1 MVKKTEENQKG
12 KMPPHSS
19 HLCERD
25 NLHIH
30 NKYGTTITTRRVKG
44 IITARGKEREE
55 GRESKEEG
63 QREGGRVM
71 GTGGGIADG
80 VCAQGI
86 MSALDRR
93 FSFP

>member
-1 MVKKTEENQKG
+1 MGCAQETCQF
-12 KMPPHSS
+12 
-19 HLCERD
+19 ERD
-25 NLHIH
+25 NLHIN
-30 NKYGTTITTRRVKG
+30 NKYGTTITTRRVEG

-63 QREGGRVM
+63 LREGGRVM

-93 FSFP
+93 FSFPW

>member
-1 MVKKTEENQKG
+1 MTTALRLDWQSIAHVSG
-12 KMPPHSS
+12 K
-19 HLCERD
+19 E
-25 NLHIH
+25 
-30 NKYGTTITTRRVKG
+30 
-44 IITARGKEREE
+44 KEREE

-63 QREGGRVM
+63 LREGGRVM